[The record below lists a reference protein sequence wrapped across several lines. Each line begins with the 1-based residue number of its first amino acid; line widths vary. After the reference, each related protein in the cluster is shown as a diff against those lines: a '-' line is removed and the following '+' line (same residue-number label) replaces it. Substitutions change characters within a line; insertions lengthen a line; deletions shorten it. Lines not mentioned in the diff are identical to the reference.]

1 MTDHLLTR
9 TIVIKRPRE
18 EVFEFF
24 ADASN
29 LEQITPP
36 ELNFHILTPLPIE
49 MRTGTLIDYQLRLYG
64 FPMKWRTEITLWQP
78 PEVFVDT
85 QLKGPYQKW
94 VHRHTFTEIEGRQTQ
109 IDDEVIFRLPL
120 ELLSLLGLP
129 LIRRQLDY
137 IFDYR
142 QKKVAELLG

>member
-120 ELLSLLGLP
+120 EPLSLLGLP

>member
-9 TIVIKRPRE
+9 TIVIKRSRE

-120 ELLSLLGLP
+120 EPLSLLGLP

>member
-120 ELLSLLGLP
+120 EPLSLLDLP